1 VASQCFL
8 MPGLALVTSAFLY
21 DGLRQVLFAAPAAAL
36 LLTAGLRHGLS
47 NATGPQGSR
56 RAALIVTAAGVLGL
70 LVPTLVQLR
79 LYPYNYTYASVIV
92 DARQL
97 DAPDDYWRTSV
108 RELLPSIPDGEFVM
122 CSPTLS
128 RGGFSMRYLH
138 DAGRSPVERSRDC
151 RTDDLSPI
159 RPYRTAS
166 VDPLEPVSDSFIAVV
181 GAWVKPGS
189 NCTEK
194 LGEIT
199 RERHFRTI
207 VMSAAYRCSLVLPT
221 YPHRVE
227 FAADG
232 LGGEFLLGGWTGNFS
247 RSGIEQLDGHG
258 SLGFALPQELAHAS
272 LRLTVR
278 LAAPSGARLVVNNT
292 LTTELPAMVGPA
304 DQVIELPRTVV
315 ESFGHDY
322 LVLTLADASPGGATP
337 LRLYAVELST
347 A

>member
-1 VASQCFL
+1 
-8 MPGLALVTSAFLY
+8 
-21 DGLRQVLFAAPAAAL
+21 
-36 LLTAGLRHGLS
+36 
-47 NATGPQGSR
+47 
-56 RAALIVTAAGVLGL
+56 
-70 LVPTLVQLR
+70 
-79 LYPYNYTYASVIV
+79 V

-108 RELLPSIPDGEFVM
+108 RELLPSIPGGEFVM

-194 LGEIT
+194 LGEVT

-292 LTTELPAMVGPA
+292 LTTELPATVGPA

-322 LVLTLADASPGGATP
+322 LVLTLADASPGGAAP
-337 LRLYAVELST
+337 LRLYAVELS
-347 A
+347 AA